1 MILNKYKKT
10 GTYPIKN
17 FKKPIG
23 VNRNRSGEASMVVK
37 CEEPMNFLYNSGL
50 ENQEREQKIEEVDRA
65 QIKV

>member
-23 VNRNRSGEASMVVK
+23 VNRNRPGETHTAVK
-37 CEEPMNFLYNSGL
+37 CEEPINFLYNSGL
-50 ENQEREQKIEEVDRA
+50 ENKEREEQIEEIDRA
-65 QIKV
+65 PIKV